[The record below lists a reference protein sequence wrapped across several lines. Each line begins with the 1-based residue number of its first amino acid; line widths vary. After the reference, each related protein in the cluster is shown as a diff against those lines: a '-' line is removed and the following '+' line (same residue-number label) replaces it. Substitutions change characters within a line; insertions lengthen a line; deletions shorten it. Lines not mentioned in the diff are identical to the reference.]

1 MDKDLNLIE
10 RYEKLFSV
18 RLEDMR
24 ANLEKMQMGYAE
36 LATIN
41 SGES

>member
-1 MDKDLNLIE
+1 
-10 RYEKLFSV
+10 V

-24 ANLEKMQMGYAE
+24 DQLEKMQMGYAE